1 MNDAD
6 KGHGRSMNVGK
17 IKSTFKKVIDST
29 IKKKRVCRVF
39 FSAEAQKP
47 ERTAPRLKSPPP
59 PALSTSGS
67 GTSSSEEDD
76 YQVFNIYLSTCSV
89 NDNVSIFSVDPFT
102 GRKENYH
109 QSVSE
114 ASPETFC

>member
-6 KGHGRSMNVGK
+6 KGHGRSLNVGK

-59 PALSTSGS
+59 PALSTSAS

-76 YQVFNIYLSTCSV
+76 YQVFNIYLSTC
-89 NDNVSIFSVDPFT
+89 
-102 GRKENYH
+102 
-109 QSVSE
+109 
-114 ASPETFC
+114 